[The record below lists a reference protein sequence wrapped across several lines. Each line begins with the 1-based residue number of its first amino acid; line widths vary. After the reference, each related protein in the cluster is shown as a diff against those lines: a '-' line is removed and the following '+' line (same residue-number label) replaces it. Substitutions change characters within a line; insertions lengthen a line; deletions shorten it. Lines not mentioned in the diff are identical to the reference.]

1 MTVHYW
7 IKKMPKNNFPES
19 TPLNNFSQPNKKM
32 KTKKTAL
39 TIPPHTI
46 KNGKT
51 FLAKFIRPTN
61 SKGARVK
68 ISFEETEPNYIKYP
82 TLTQNWDYA
91 ISDGNYLGVF
101 LKYLATHEAFY
112 FDRQEGER
120 FEIVKSYTPQGYY
133 FTASV
138 VR

>member
-1 MTVHYW
+1 
-7 IKKMPKNNFPES
+7 MPKNNFPES

-39 TIPPHTI
+39 PIPPHTI

-51 FLAKFIRPTN
+51 FLAKFIGPTN
-61 SKGARVK
+61 SRGARVK
-68 ISFEETEPNYIKYP
+68 ISFESPSSKDYP
-82 TLTQNWDYA
+82 TLTHNWDYEA
-91 ISDGNYLGVF
+91 SQETYTVAF